1 MINIEKSTRAYFG
14 DDLASEVFLKKY
26 SLEKLETPEDMH
38 QRLARRFAEVDR
50 KHFRELSIEE
60 LSNLSAYGRTKYEVE
75 KMYPDY
81 EGHYYELFKNFGYL
95 IPQGSVMAGAG
106 TGKAVSL
113 SNCFFNGHMQDDINS
128 IWDTTK
134 SMAQVGKRR
143 GGTSTDLSYLR
154 PRGSGINN
162 SATTSTGA
170 TSWLELIDITGK
182 LIGQEGRKMAM
193 MVSMDIRHPDV
204 EEFITVKNDL
214 SKVTNANLSVKIDQE
229 FLNAVNN
236 DEDFILRW
244 PCHKNIDKDYSV
256 GDYGTLIK
264 EDDGSYTKRIKA
276 KELWNTIIESA
287 WKVAEPGLLL
297 WDNII
302 DFDPTSVYSKLKP
315 MGVNP
320 CQPAWATVLTPDGI
334 KSFADIEIGSTI
346 WSSEGWTKVIN
357 KMYSGVKEVFKYQ
370 TTRGKFEG
378 TEQHRVLQNGVKVE
392 VGEAKGIDTLNTP
405 EEDLPNITSKI
416 VSVESQGYH
425 DVYDITVDNPSHTYW
440 SGGHDVSNCAE
451 LPLGDFDSCRLLA
464 VNLLSLVKFPF
475 TKDACLD
482 KELAYKIFYEA
493 QVAAD
498 AIVDLELDSIDRIL
512 IKIGS
517 ESKDAL
523 EERDLWLNIKKIAE
537 SGRRTGTGVTAY
549 GDFLAAQNLPYAD
562 VKATEEIFNIMA
574 EATLTASIDL
584 AIRRGA
590 FPLHDTKLEYDV
602 KSNITPIGLNGYY
615 QRIVE
620 LFPEQARRMIKFG
633 RRNSGLSTIAP
644 TGSLSILTGTT
655 SGVEPLFMATHIRRK
670 KVDIGETPDFTD
682 ENGIGYKEFL
692 VVHKPFEKWIQNK
705 YPSLDIST
713 YSNEDLDREFVLSPW
728 YKQTAND
735 IDWKQRVDIQGVIQ
749 KYITSSISS
758 TINLP
763 ETVSKDIVGELYI
776 RAHSNGLKGL
786 TVYRDGSRSGVLID
800 SNKSTDKPLTDF
812 STVHAPKR
820 PKKLEADLHTLKV
833 KGQPYIA
840 IVGLYEGKPYEI
852 FSFKLA
858 GEKITDNS
866 GIIKK
871 VAKSHYSYISDEVV
885 IGNLIESN
893 SNTLEKA
900 CTLQGSMLLRH
911 RAPLKSIIKT
921 LRKIDPTINSFVSG
935 LNRVLSKYD
944 TVKEELVCSKCGGLV
959 IKEAGCEVCT
969 SCGDSKCE

>member
-14 DDLASEVFLKKY
+14 DDLASEVFLNKY
-26 SLEKLETPEDMH
+26 SLERLETPKDMH

-50 KHFRELSIEE
+50 KHFKELSIEE
-60 LSNLSAYGRTKYEVE
+60 VNNLSIYGRNKYRAE

-170 TSWLELIDITGK
+170 VSWLELIDTTGK

-204 EEFITVKNDL
+204 EEFITIKNDL
-214 SKVTNANLSVKIDQE
+214 SKVTNANLSVKINQE

-256 GDYGTLIK
+256 GDYGVLLK

-276 KELWNTIIESA
+276 KDLWDTIIESA

-302 DFDPTSVYSKLKP
+302 DFDPTSVYTKLKP

-320 CQPAWATVLTPDGI
+320 
-334 KSFADIEIGSTI
+334 
-346 WSSEGWTKVIN
+346 
-357 KMYSGVKEVFKYQ
+357 
-370 TTRGKFEG
+370 
-378 TEQHRVLQNGVKVE
+378 
-392 VGEAKGIDTLNTP
+392 
-405 EEDLPNITSKI
+405 
-416 VSVESQGYH
+416 
-425 DVYDITVDNPSHTYW
+425 
-440 SGGHDVSNCAE
+440 CAE

-464 VNLLSLVKFPF
+464 VNLISLVKFPF

-482 KELAYKIFYEA
+482 KEFAYAIFYEA

-512 IKIGS
+512 TKIGS
-517 ESKDAL
+517 ETKDDL
-523 EERDLWLNIKKIAE
+523 EERNLWLNIREIAE

-549 GDFLAAQNLPYAD
+549 GDFLAAQNLSYAD
-562 VKATEEIFNIMA
+562 VKATEEVFNIMA
-574 EATLTASIDL
+574 EAILTASIDL

-620 LFPEQARRMIKFG
+620 LFPEQAQRMIKFG
-633 RRNSGLSTIAP
+633 RRNSGL
-644 TGSLSILTGTT
+644 L
-655 SGVEPLFMATHIRRK
+655 M
-670 KVDIGETPDFTD
+670 
-682 ENGIGYKEFL
+682 
-692 VVHKPFEKWIQNK
+692 
-705 YPSLDIST
+705 
-713 YSNEDLDREFVLSPW
+713 
-728 YKQTAND
+728 
-735 IDWKQRVDIQGVIQ
+735 
-749 KYITSSISS
+749 
-758 TINLP
+758 
-763 ETVSKDIVGELYI
+763 
-776 RAHSNGLKGL
+776 
-786 TVYRDGSRSGVLID
+786 
-800 SNKSTDKPLTDF
+800 
-812 STVHAPKR
+812 
-820 PKKLEADLHTLKV
+820 
-833 KGQPYIA
+833 
-840 IVGLYEGKPYEI
+840 
-852 FSFKLA
+852 LA
-858 GEKITDNS
+858 
-866 GIIKK
+866 
-871 VAKSHYSYISDEVV
+871 AY
-885 IGNLIESN
+885 
-893 SNTLEKA
+893 
-900 CTLQGSMLLRH
+900 
-911 RAPLKSIIKT
+911 
-921 LRKIDPTINSFVSG
+921 
-935 LNRVLSKYD
+935 
-944 TVKEELVCSKCGGLV
+944 
-959 IKEAGCEVCT
+959 
-969 SCGDSKCE
+969 

>member
-26 SLEKLETPEDMH
+26 SLEKLETPKDMH

-60 LSNLSAYGRTKYEVE
+60 VNNLSTYGRTKYQVE

-128 IWDTTK
+128 IWDTSK

-154 PRGSGINN
+154 PRGSDINN

-170 TSWLELIDITGK
+170 VSWLELIDTTGK

-214 SKVTNANLSVKIDQE
+214 SKVTNANLSVKINQE

-244 PCHKNIDKDYSV
+244 PCHKSIDKDYSV
-256 GDYGTLIK
+256 GDYGVLLK

-276 KELWNTIIESA
+276 KDLWDTIIDSA

-302 DFDPTSVYSKLKP
+302 NYDPTSVYTKLKP

-320 CQPAWATVLTPDGI
+320 
-334 KSFADIEIGSTI
+334 
-346 WSSEGWTKVIN
+346 
-357 KMYSGVKEVFKYQ
+357 
-370 TTRGKFEG
+370 
-378 TEQHRVLQNGVKVE
+378 
-392 VGEAKGIDTLNTP
+392 
-405 EEDLPNITSKI
+405 
-416 VSVESQGYH
+416 
-425 DVYDITVDNPSHTYW
+425 
-440 SGGHDVSNCAE
+440 CAE

-482 KELAYKIFYEA
+482 KELAYTIFYEA

-512 IKIGS
+512 AKIGS
-517 ESKDAL
+517 ESKDDL
-523 EERDLWLNIKKIAE
+523 DERNLWLNIREIAE

-602 KSNITPIGLNGYY
+602 KSNIAPIGLNGYY

-620 LFPEQARRMIKFG
+620 LFPEQAYRMIKFG

-655 SGVEPLFMATHIRRK
+655 SGVEPLFMPYYTRRK

-705 YPSLDIST
+705 YHSLDIST

-763 ETVSKDIVGELYI
+763 ETVSKEVVGELYM

-800 SNKSTDKPLTDF
+800 SNKNTNKPTTDF
-812 STVHAPKR
+812 SPVHAPKR
-820 PKKLEADLHTLKV
+820 PKELKAHLYPIKV
-833 KGQPYIA
+833 KGQSYIA
-840 IVGLYEGKPYEI
+840 IVGLYENRPYEI
-852 FSFKLA
+852 FSFKLYEEKLPEDVGVIKKIA
-858 GEKITDNS
+858 KGHYSFIGEKVSIN
-866 GIIKK
+866 
-871 VAKSHYSYISDEVV
+871 
-885 IGNLIESN
+885 NLIESN
-893 SNTLEKA
+893 YNILEKA

-944 TVKEELVCSKCGGLV
+944 TVKEESVCSKCGGLV
-959 IKEAGCEVCT
+959 VKEAGCEVCK

>member
-1 MINIEKSTRAYFG
+1 MINIENSTRAYFG
-14 DDLASEVFLKKY
+14 DDLASEVFLNKY

-38 QRLARRFAEVDR
+38 QRLARKFAEVDR
-50 KHFRELSIEE
+50 KYFRELSIEE
-60 LSNLSAYGRTKYEVE
+60 LSNLSAYGRTKYQVE

-154 PRGSGINN
+154 PRGSSINN

-170 TSWLELIDITGK
+170 TSWLELIDTTGK

-214 SKVTNANLSVKIDQE
+214 SKVTNANLSVKINQE
-229 FLNAVNN
+229 FLNAVNS
-236 DEDFILRW
+236 DTDYILKW
-244 PCHKNIDKDYSV
+244 PIDIEVPELRVNLEYNKLTPLAS
-256 GDYGTLIK
+256 YGYFTGYVK
-264 EDDGSYTKRIKA
+264 KVRA

-302 DFDPTSVYSKLKP
+302 NFDPTSVYSKLKP

-320 CQPAWATVLTPDGI
+320 
-334 KSFADIEIGSTI
+334 
-346 WSSEGWTKVIN
+346 
-357 KMYSGVKEVFKYQ
+357 
-370 TTRGKFEG
+370 
-378 TEQHRVLQNGVKVE
+378 
-392 VGEAKGIDTLNTP
+392 
-405 EEDLPNITSKI
+405 
-416 VSVESQGYH
+416 
-425 DVYDITVDNPSHTYW
+425 
-440 SGGHDVSNCAE
+440 CAE

-517 ESKDAL
+517 ESKDDL
-523 EERDLWLNIKKIAE
+523 EERDLWLKIREIAE

-590 FPLHDTKLEYDV
+590 FPLHDTKLEYDI

-655 SGVEPLFMATHIRRK
+655 SGIEPLFMATHIRRK

-776 RAHSNGLKGL
+776 RAHSKGLKGL

-800 SNKSTDKPLTDF
+800 SNKSTNKPLTDF

-858 GEKITDNS
+858 GEKVTNNS

-885 IGNLIESN
+885 ISNLIESN

-959 IKEAGCEVCT
+959 VKEAGCEVCK